1 MQELIRSND
10 IVLLSYIRSVLEDA
24 GIFMLVAD
32 EAMSSVEGSL
42 GVLPRRVLVAADDA
56 EQARRLLLNA
66 GIDQALLAKPAP

>member
-10 IVLLSYIRSVLEDA
+10 IVLLSYIRSVLEGA

-42 GVLPRRVLVAADDA
+42 GVLPRRVLVAAADA
-56 EQARRLLLNA
+56 GEARRLLLGA
-66 GIDQALLAKPAP
+66 GIDQTLLVKSVP